1 MDAMFSPSHTLHEEH
16 VEFAEEVEELRRVA
30 DSVGF
35 VPANEIRD
43 RVCETYDRLTH
54 RVIPHAMAE
63 DGSPLAQVTANAIA
77 NANGVGAVAREH
89 AEIAQLLVEFDTLR
103 WELAND
109 EIALAQELALRRVLY
124 GLYALIRTHL
134 LGANG
139 CACDR
144 REGRA
149 EK

>member
-103 WELAND
+103 WELAN
-109 EIALAQELALRRVLY
+109 EQIALAQELALRRVLY

>member
-1 MDAMFSPSHTLHEEH
+1 MFSPSHTLHEEH

-103 WELAND
+103 WELAN
-109 EIALAQELALRRVLY
+109 EENALAQELALRRVLY

>member
-1 MDAMFSPSHTLHEEH
+1 MFSPSHTLHEEH
-16 VEFAEEVEELRRVA
+16 VEFAEEVEDLRRVA

-35 VPANEIRD
+35 VPANELRD

-63 DGSPLAQVTANAIA
+63 DGSPLAQVMAGAIA
-77 NANGVGAVAREH
+77 NVSGGAVAREH
-89 AEIAQLLVEFDTLR
+89 AEIAQLLAELDTLR
-103 WELAND
+103 WGLAR
-109 EIALAQELALRRVLY
+109 EEAALAQELALRRVLY

-134 LGANG
+134 LGAKR
-139 CACDR
+139 CVCDS

-149 EK
+149 AEE